1 MALINQNSL
10 IGITSITSP
19 GASNVLTVHTNDTT
33 ERLRVTTDGLS
44 FSGTNASLDTSGNL
58 TVGGNVS
65 VGGTLTYEDVTNID
79 SVGVITA
86 RSDISIADKI
96 VHTGDTNTAIRF
108 PAADTF
114 SVETGGTE
122 RLRITSAGNIG
133 IGQSNPQSKLQI
145 ENAGE
150 QLRLTYPSIASYI
163 HEVKSNGDYAID
175 KDGTERLRI
184 TSAGLVGIGTDN
196 PQAKLHVSDGANGLE
211 FNPNSQNA
219 VVSYNR
225 ITSAYAPVGFQGS
238 TVALRIGGVGT
249 ALKVESNGRV
259 AIGTDSPS
267 DVDHTLCV
275 AGTDNTTSLT
285 GGHNQGIQLQNKST
299 TDGTYSQIE
308 WRTAAGGRYARI
320 AGIQDDANGN
330 GGQLVFLTETSGGST
345 TEKLRISS
353 DGIVTKP
360 NHPAFQVSRDQANW
374 SVAADTKFDW
384 DLVVFDTGS
393 DFSTSTDRFTAPVT
407 GTYQFNFSIIYYDD
421 VIPNAWISV
430 RKNGNRITG
439 GDIHFSAD
447 FSINRWHN
455 VSYSMTFR
463 CVANDYIEVWNGGN
477 DAINYHGSNW
487 GQFSGFLVG

>member
-122 RLRITSAGNIG
+122 RLRIISAGNIG

-184 TSAGLVGIGTDN
+184 TSAGLVGIGQSN
-196 PQAKLHVSDGANGLE
+196 PALKLHVEDSGSQIIRFARTGVGAGSLDIDGDG
-211 FNPNSQNA
+211 NA
-219 VVSYNR
+219 VFNSHTTSADVAFHTQTNERLR
-225 ITSAYAPVGFQGS
+225 ITSAGLVG
-238 TVALRIGGVGT
+238 
-249 ALKVESNGRV
+249 
-259 AIGTDSPS
+259 IGTDNPNRKLVISQANS
-267 DVDHTLCV
+267 T
-275 AGTDNTTSLT
+275 AYSGTDFDQDYHVLKLN
-285 GGHNQGIQLQNKST
+285 NF
-299 TDGTYSQIE
+299 TDSKTVGMQFLIGFNGE
-308 WRTAAGGRYARI
+308 AAITA
-320 AGIQDDANGN
+320 
-330 GGQLVFLTETSGGST
+330 TETSDGETDLIFGTRGGGNRA
-345 TEKLRISS
+345 ERLRISS

-360 NHPAFQVSRDQANW
+360 NHPAFQVSRNQANW